1 MWVHWIQKGIDPEVW
16 GQLFSFGLKEV
27 GEIGAR
33 AFATFTLAAI
43 WWPELAHKLH
53 GVVIFKW
60 FVSPTVQINSLLC
73 I

>member
-33 AFATFTLAAI
+33 AFATFTLAPSGGQNWRTNCMASSS
-43 WWPELAHKLH
+43 LSGL
-53 GVVIFKW
+53 FR
-60 FVSPTVQINSLLC
+60 LLC
-73 I
+73 K